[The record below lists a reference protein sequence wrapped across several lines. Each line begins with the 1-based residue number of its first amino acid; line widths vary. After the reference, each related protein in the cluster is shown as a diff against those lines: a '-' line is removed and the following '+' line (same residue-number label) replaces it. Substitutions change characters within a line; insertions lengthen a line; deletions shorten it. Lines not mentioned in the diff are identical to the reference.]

1 MLDFTNCKK
10 LVNSYEGADIKL
22 KVELDGD
29 IYMLKFGQKLE
40 PNDKTVTS
48 QLCQHSRI

>member
-22 KVELDGD
+22 KVELMG
-29 IYMLKFGQKLE
+29 IYI
-40 PNDKTVTS
+40 
-48 QLCQHSRI
+48 C

>member
-29 IYMLKFGQKLE
+29 IYVEVRSEVGTE
-40 PNDKTVTS
+40 
-48 QLCQHSRI
+48 